1 MVNGLYLKL
10 DKKLILRADE
20 VVLPVESR
28 ENAFSD
34 IGEDIDRIKNILRY
48 FEMIEFKDIRFKN
61 EKYMLLFKD
70 DVIYLKSDQFDF
82 ASHKINRAGDELHAV
97 IDMIYIKK
105 YDIRLSGELRYN
117 YKQDIASLQGV
128 AKYRDIDANYLVNI
142 QKDTLAYT
150 VKSNEFAQLKPLI
163 DQFNLPPR
171 IAPWITE
178 RVKAK
183 RYQLLSLSGLAKINK
198 NGIKLFP
205 ESIKGEALLK
215 DVTIE
220 FNTKIDKLVEAEE
233 VEVAYKND
241 SLYFVLKNPLYQG
254 RSLEGSSVALTHLA
268 DPEPSELHLLLKLD
282 SPFDEE
288 IQKILKSY
296 NIGLPVLQKSG
307 TTAARLKL
315 DVNLKSNKAD
325 FDGNFSL
332 SKGEVMIG
340 SVTLPVT
347 KGNIHAK
354 NSMMKFTDFELA
366 NASFKSAAE
375 GSLDFG
381 KKRADLDLDVD
392 FFSLGK
398 RESPFVSLKKLK
410 LPMKIDY
417 KKDVVIALPTL
428 KTTAALSLKDNSA
441 TMSIEDIEILKK
453 YLVGLPINI
462 DGGRIKIATKEYKS
476 FQFEGQ
482 IKRND
487 CFLYENDLAC
497 ATQIPIE
504 GVATQES
511 LLLNAFEG
519 RLALES
525 KKSLL
530 TLKNLNLDLK
540 KLFESF
546 KEESQRSVSK
556 KARVVGSNSILRY
569 GKAKLLTDRYELE
582 FSANKDFIFEGS
594 LGEDKVS
601 VVKKR
606 DNLEVKAIEIGD
618 KMLHPLINFDGL
630 QGGKYSI
637 KMSGIPGKQIKGV
650 IELDGGLMSN
660 FKVYNNLLAFINTVP
675 ALATFNSPGFNNKG
689 LKIKKGTVEFT
700 VTEGRKISFDS
711 VLIQG
716 ESATISGEGKI
727 DIEAQTVNVDLAIQ
741 AAKAVGKLIGNIP
754 VVGYI
759 LTGERQS
766 IMTVGLHIG
775 GTLEN
780 PKIEVSPIKDALL
793 FPLRVLERSLMG
805 ISGEREKTK

>member
-1 MVNGLYLKL
+1 M
-10 DKKLILRADE
+10 RADE
-20 VVLPVESR
+20 VVLPLESN

-48 FEMIEFKDIRFKN
+48 FEVIEFKDIRFKN
-61 EKYMLLFKD
+61 ENYMILFKD
-70 DVIYLKSDQFDF
+70 DIIYLKSDQLDF
-82 ASHKINRAGDELHAV
+82 ASHEISRKGDELYAV

-105 YDIRLSGELRYN
+105 YDIRLFGELRYN

-128 AKYRDIDANYLVNI
+128 AKYRDIDVNLLVNI
-142 QKDTLAYT
+142 QKNTLAYT
-150 VKSNEFAQLKPLI
+150 LKSNQFGELKPFI
-163 DQFNLPPR
+163 DQFNIPPR
-171 IAPWITE
+171 IATWIVD

-183 RYQLLSLSGLAKINK
+183 RYQLLNLTGLAKVDK

-205 ESIKGEALLK
+205 ETIKGEALLE

-233 VEVAYKND
+233 VEISYKND
-241 SLYFVLKNPLYQG
+241 SLYFVIKNPLYLG
-254 RSLEGSSVALTHLA
+254 RSLEGSSVALTNLTN
-268 DPEPSELHLLLKLD
+268 PEPSLLRLLLKLD
-282 SPFDEE
+282 SPLDGE
-288 IQKILKSY
+288 IQKILESY
-296 NIGLPVLQKSG
+296 NIRLPVLQKSG
-307 TTAARLKL
+307 TTAAQLKI
-315 DVNLKSNKAD
+315 DANLKSKKVD
-325 FDGNFSL
+325 FDGNFSV
-332 SKGEVMIG
+332 SKGEVIVG
-340 SVTLPVT
+340 SVTLPVA

-354 NSMMKFTDFELA
+354 NSMVEFTNFEFA
-366 NASFKSAAE
+366 NTSFKSLAE
-375 GSLDFG
+375 GSLDFSR
-381 KKRADLDLDVD
+381 KRADLNLDVD
-392 FFSLGK
+392 FFSLGSQK
-398 RESPFVSLKKLK
+398 SPLFLLKKTK

-417 KKDVVIALPTL
+417 KKDVVITLPTL
-428 KTTAALSLKDNSA
+428 KTTTALSLKDNSA
-441 TMSIEDIEILKK
+441 KIDIEDIELIKK

-462 DGGRIKIATKEYKS
+462 DGGNIKIATKEYKN
-476 FQFEGQ
+476 FQFEGRL
-482 IKRND
+482 KRNE

-497 ATQIPIE
+497 ATEIPIN

-519 RLALES
+519 RLVLES

-540 KLFESF
+540 KLFGSF
-546 KEESQRSVSK
+546 KEESRRSISQ
-556 KARVVGSNSILRY
+556 KARVVGYNSVLRY

-582 FSANKDFIFEGS
+582 FSTQKDFIFEGS
-594 LGEDKVS
+594 LGQDKVR

-606 DNLEVKAIEIGD
+606 DNLEIEAINIGD
-618 KMLHPLINFDGL
+618 RMLHPLINFDGL

-637 KMSGIPGKQIKGV
+637 KMSGIPGKQVRGV

-660 FKVYNNLLAFINTVP
+660 FKAYNNLLAFINTVP
-675 ALATFNSPGFNNKG
+675 ALATLNSPGFNNEG
-689 LKIKKGTVEFT
+689 LRIKKGTIEFT
-700 VTEGRKISFDS
+700 ITEGKKISFDS

-716 ESATISGEGKI
+716 ESATISGDGEI

-759 LTGERQS
+759 LTGDRKS

-780 PKIEVSPIKDALL
+780 PKIKVSPIKDVLL

-805 ISGEREKTK
+805 IGGDKKKIK